1 MTTPADLNRPIIE
14 GLYAEAI
21 LLADEVRVSF
31 EQGNHDHARGR
42 EESPAQI
49 AISCEGLRTAT
60 RMMHVIAWL
69 LNQRAYFQG
78 NISEFQLRRHGR
90 LPTGTRGSDPA
101 QTALLSANLREL
113 VAATER
119 FYARIARLEQ
129 AWHARFAMQPSAI
142 HRLHD
147 RLGLALHYQ

>member
-1 MTTPADLNRPIIE
+1 MASV
-14 GLYAEAI
+14 
-21 LLADEVRVSF
+21 LLAT
-31 EQGNHDHARGR
+31 QGRPSR
-42 EESPAQI
+42 M
-49 AISCEGLRTAT
+49 RTAT